1 MLTLLRTKAMFL
13 CFDWHLLM
21 TVNRVSHRV
30 SNNFYPG
37 LLIVD
42 WSFRWTRC
50 LFPFEFGLQQ
60 YTVFQVYC
68 SMKTDGYIMV
78 CICLTTVLIFTVLV
92 ICIYISNLDHV
103 SCLSGEHV
111 LWNIIWCLFKQN
123 RQTSVCIP
131 LRVIVTDRIIMMM
144 ILLLTLTISCCCLPI
159 WVKTASPTAPFLPGL
174 AIFPVEINSQCVK
187 TQGYIHSGPL
197 GHESVVLFSFKL
209 AHIFQVSKS
218 VYWMKTSHAY

>member
-1 MLTLLRTKAMFL
+1 MYIHFKFRSRFMSIRGTCFVKYNLVFVQTK
-13 CFDWHLLM
+13 
-21 TVNRVSHRV
+21 
-30 SNNFYPG
+30 
-37 LLIVD
+37 
-42 WSFRWTRC
+42 
-50 LFPFEFGLQQ
+50 
-60 YTVFQVYC
+60 
-68 SMKTDGYIMV
+68 
-78 CICLTTVLIFTVLV
+78 
-92 ICIYISNLDHV
+92 
-103 SCLSGEHV
+103 
-111 LWNIIWCLFKQN
+111 N

-218 VYWMKTSHAY
+218 VYWMKTSHAYQIQNSSLLPNKIILQSEWYLNTESSTYCPVA